1 MSTTDFLDVL
11 GVPDHADARAIK
23 RAYAALLKRIDPAA
37 DPDGFARLRRSYEQA
52 LDHASK
58 LPEKAAQQEDDQ
70 AETRPG
76 DVRPIVIDE
85 RATDEHP
92 PEDVAPPDPLTHTL
106 QLADAFAV
114 AAQRTPVGELAGL
127 LARTVSGLRL
137 GYIDAPGRFEE
148 RVIDLLMEARIGQ
161 RVAIFAA
168 LGHAFHWNEI
178 GHLAPLGARGAWIER
193 VVAQELAWREVQARA
208 RQSIVDRLDQAEAS
222 RTIPMALVREWPRVA
237 TALAEFPDYL
247 ALHLAIE
254 KQMAWREAFEALDR
268 EPVPQSPSQFHRRE
282 RDVSGAVGG
291 VGTVAVVLFV
301 LARMLSQ
308 AAMPGMFR
316 QEGPT
321 VDATVVDRERLARCT
336 SLYVEMD
343 RPGALDHV
351 GEERAGRMRDEA
363 ERCLDLGFWHR
374 PAPQSRTP

>member
-11 GVPDHADARAIK
+11 GVPEHADARAIK

-58 LPEKAAQQEDDQ
+58 LPEKAAQQDDDQ
-70 AETRPG
+70 AETRSG

-92 PEDVAPPDPLTHTL
+92 PVDVAPPDPLTHTL

-148 RVIDLLMEARIGQ
+148 RVIDLLMEARIGH
-161 RVAIFAA
+161 RVAIFTA

-254 KQMAWREAFEALDR
+254 KQTAWREAFEALDR
-268 EPVPQSPSQFHRRE
+268 EPVPQSPSQFHRRD

-301 LARMLSQ
+301 LARMFSQ
-308 AAMPGMFR
+308 APMPAMFR

-343 RPGALDHV
+343 RPGALEHV
-351 GEERAGRMRDEA
+351 GEERAGRMRGEA